1 MLRIV
6 ALWGLAAL
14 TAAPAQAAPITY
26 TVSGSVGYGYE
37 FHPLHGTQATNLM
50 VTCGLGFVR
59 DYVRLELGVL
69 GAYGALR
76 THGPTNT
83 KLELRPM
90 LRLTP
95 PLLPVYARLTFVGL
109 SPFDA
114 TRNIAY
120 GGAIGLN
127 IPVWRLSA
135 FAEVGVLPRHL
146 QQRMHWVGEARA
158 GVAYRL

>member
-1 MLRIV
+1 M
-6 ALWGLAAL
+6 ALLA
-14 TAAPAQAAPITY
+14 TPSAARAAWVTY

-50 VTCGLGFVR
+50 LTGGVGFVR

-69 GAYGALR
+69 GAYGAMR
-76 THGPTNT
+76 THGPANV

-90 LRLTP
+90 LRVTP
-95 PLLPVYARLTFVGL
+95 PLVPIYARLTFVGL
-109 SPFDA
+109 SPFDP

-120 GGAIGLN
+120 GGALGVSLPI
-127 IPVWRLSA
+127 WRLSA
-135 FAEVGVLPRHL
+135 FGEVGVLPRHVEG
-146 QQRMHWVGEARA
+146 RMHWIGEARA